1 MVTAAVA
8 ALASARGEKVAVV
21 KPAQTGVAAGEPGDL
36 DEVARLAG
44 TGDTHELAALLGI
57 RPGSRVLRIHRL
69 RLADGEPMSV
79 DASHLPARRFPGLR
93 RSLERHPSLYEAL
106 STDYGVEIAE
116 AQETIETGLAD
127 PRDARLL
134 GVDVGMPLLLLSRQ
148 AFDQTGTPVEW
159 AQSRYRGDRYKLVT
173 RLHRGGTRVPRTG
186 E

>member
-1 MVTAAVA
+1 MATLTDLGRRYTPLTEPDIDWLH
-8 ALASARGEKVAVV
+8 ALVSDW
-21 KPAQTGVAAGEPGDL
+21 QL
-36 DEVARLAG
+36 
-44 TGDTHELAALLGI
+44 
-57 RPGSRVLRIHRL
+57 
-69 RLADGEPMSV
+69 
-79 DASHLPARRFPGLR
+79 
-93 RSLERHPSLYEAL
+93 
-106 STDYGVEIAE
+106 
-116 AQETIETGLAD
+116 LAD